1 MEKTRDK
8 LLKES
13 KSLDTLKELLHK
25 SNVITKDMVN
35 ILSNFG
41 DKLTKLE
48 VTIGP
53 LYRDTENL
61 RRNQENIAKALQ
73 SLEFI
78 IPFYSLASELEPLI
92 SAGPDSMPLKEYLVN
107 VDKLRRA
114 VRYFEKNNPESP
126 ELMNVVSIKQLLL
139 SIQL

>member
-8 LLKES
+8 LIKET
-13 KSLDTLKELLHK
+13 KSLDTLKEILHN
-25 SNVITKDMVN
+25 SNGLTKDMTN

-41 DKLTKLE
+41 EKLTKLE

-61 RRNQENIAKALQ
+61 RRNQENIVKALQ

-92 SAGPDSMPLKEYLVN
+92 TGGPDSMPLNEYLQN
-107 VDKLRRA
+107 VDKLRKA

-126 ELMNVVSIKQLLL
+126 ELMNVVSAR
-139 SIQL
+139 